1 MGVRV
6 SLSAPIKSEVA
17 HGARN
22 HEIHFLFSR
31 FVRHTSLSARTSHM
45 IEPGTYKHYKGNLYE
60 VIGIA
65 KHSET
70 LEELV
75 VYRALYGDQ
84 KLWVRPLAMFLE
96 SVEVNGETI
105 LRFIKL
111 I

>member
-1 MGVRV
+1 
-6 SLSAPIKSEVA
+6 
-17 HGARN
+17 
-22 HEIHFLFSR
+22 
-31 FVRHTSLSARTSHM
+31 M

-75 VYRALYGDQ
+75 VYRTLYGDQ